1 MFDKYKKQ
9 IIMAFLI
16 VVILFILSI
25 FVVITI
31 KGNDKNI
38 EKKVFVKYS
47 SSNRIVIDNSL
58 PISDTLGKN
67 IEESDKKQ
75 SYNVLSIKNEN
86 DEDVKYQIF
95 VTMINPE
102 GRHING
108 NYIKYYLTDENN
120 VALDGFKNNF
130 IPSYSSLLSLN
141 DKPESKLLYT
151 GKIKANSVKK
161 VILRVWVSDSYAFG
175 EDEESFNFNIGVRGK

>member
-108 NYIKYYLTDENN
+108 N
-120 VALDGFKNNF
+120 
-130 IPSYSSLLSLN
+130 
-141 DKPESKLLYT
+141 
-151 GKIKANSVKK
+151 
-161 VILRVWVSDSYAFG
+161 
-175 EDEESFNFNIGVRGK
+175 